1 MATLVQEH
9 ILSGGRGRAPV
20 QVTYD
25 SEVIDSFVRRD
36 IAERLDQITEYRYEL
51 RYTVTGGRGDF
62 VVRYGIGLSAEIDGT
77 ILPLISASVVDD
89 LAEELILG
97 SFMMRQWK
105 IAVDFD
111 GGSVSVDPRALHKRF
126 GSRFCLRG
134 YDSPAAA

>member
-9 ILSGGRGRAPV
+9 ILSGWRGRAPV

-36 IAERLDQITEYRYEL
+36 IAERLNKVIEYRHEI
-51 RYTVTGGRGDF
+51 RCTATGGRGEF
-62 VVRYGIGLSAEIDGT
+62 VVRRGTYLNAEIDGT
-77 ILPLISASVVDD
+77 ILPVISAFVVDD

-111 GGSVSVDPRALHKRF
+111 GGTVSVAPNALKKRF
-126 GSRFCLRG
+126 GSRFRLRG
-134 YDSPAAA
+134 FDSPAAA